1 MTGFATDMT
10 FAVGHTSFWAERVGV
25 TRTNTLPAIYDQMKQ
40 TGRWDA
46 MRLTW
51 KHGDNNEPHIF
62 WDSDIAKTVESCC
75 YALQDMAPEDPLSKT
90 FHAWIDDAVDMI
102 EKAQGLDGYINIYYT
117 VVEPEKRWTD
127 IAHQHEL
134 YCAGHLLEAAVAH
147 YQLTG
152 KTRFLDIMVRYVN
165 YIRKVFGT
173 GEGQKL
179 GYPGHEEIELALLR
193 LYEVKPEKEY
203 LDLLKYFVE
212 YRGYKNGEFYA
223 QEAISKGI
231 DPKKYIPRD
240 FAQENSRAW
249 PDAPQYWYMQAH
261 KPIREQDEIR
271 GHSVRA
277 MYFLSAV
284 QGLGNV
290 IRDESLHKAVDRL
303 WRNMIDKKFYIHGGI
318 GAVASWEGFGENYE
332 LPLNCYSET
341 CASIGILF
349 LAKRMLE
356 NAPNGEV
363 ANVMSRALYNN
374 VIGGASLDGKSFY
387 YDQPLVGEGHK
398 RSDWFEV
405 SCCPP
410 NFSRLMNSLGEY
422 ALTTTKDN
430 IVSLNLYIGGSY
442 TTKMADLSVTSKY
455 PNDGHVSIF
464 VSPKSPITFAVALPE
479 TTYKVTGPEGEEKD
493 GYLYFSDISSP
504 VAIELTFDIQPVIVQ
519 PDPKVEAT
527 KGKIAIERGPFVYG
541 LEQIDCPTPLSDL
554 KVPRDLKLEDH
565 PITVQNTEVIAL
577 KSTINGQ
584 QYQFV
589 PYFVLGNRSP
599 GDKFNVW
606 LDVQ

>member
-1 MTGFATDMT
+1 MS
-10 FAVGHTSFWAERVGV
+10 FAVDKKSFWAERVGV
-25 TRTNTLPAIYDQMKQ
+25 TRTNTLPAIYDQMKR

-51 KHGDNNEPHIF
+51 KHGDDNKPHIF

-75 YALQDMAPEDPLSKT
+75 YALQDMDPEDRLYKT
-90 FHAWIDDAVDMI
+90 FQGWIDEAIDMI
-102 EKAQGLDGYINIYYT
+102 EKSQGPDGYINIYYT
-117 VVEPEKRWTD
+117 VVEPDKRWTN

-152 KTRFLDIMVRYVN
+152 KTRFLDIMIRYVH
-165 YIRKVFGT
+165 YIREVFGS
-173 GEGQKL
+173 GPGQKQ

-193 LYEVKPEKEY
+193 LYEVKPEKEF

-212 YRGYKNGEFYA
+212 FRGYKNGQFYA
-223 QEAISKGI
+223 QEAIANGI
-231 DPKKYIPRD
+231 DPKEYIPRD
-240 FAQENSRAW
+240 FAQENSRSW

-290 IRDESLHKAVDRL
+290 ISDESLHKAVNML

-318 GAVASWEGFGENYE
+318 GAIASWEGFGENYE
-332 LPLNCYSET
+332 LPLDCYAET

-356 NAPNGEV
+356 NVPNGEISRI
-363 ANVMSRALYNN
+363 MSRALYNN

-387 YDQPLVGEGHK
+387 YDQPLIGNGHK

-410 NFSRLMNSLGEY
+410 NFSRLMNSLGDY
-422 ALTTTKDN
+422 ALTKAKN
-430 IVSLNLYIGGSY
+430 NVLSLNLYIGGNY
-442 TTKMADLSVTSKY
+442 TTNLAFVSVTSKY
-455 PNDGHVSIF
+455 PNEGYVS
-464 VSPKSPITFAVALPE
+464 VLVRPKSPITFALALPQSS
-479 TTYKVTGPEGEEKD
+479 YQVTGPQGEEKD
-493 GYLYFSDISSP
+493 GYLYFSGVSNPLS
-504 VAIELTFDIQPVIVQ
+504 IELAFDVKPVIIQ
-519 PDPKVEAT
+519 SEPKIEST
-527 KGKIAIERGPFVYG
+527 KDKIAIERGPFVYG
-541 LEQIDCPTPLSDL
+541 LEQIDSPTPLSSL
-554 KVPRDLKLEDH
+554 KIPKDLKLEERQ
-565 PITVQNTEVIAL
+565 ITIQNTEIVAL
-577 KSTINGQ
+577 KSTFNGK

-589 PYFVLGNRSP
+589 PYFAIGNRSP
-599 GDKFNVW
+599 GQKFKVW
-606 LDVQ
+606 LDTE